1 LNLQSHQG
9 VVIVIY
15 IRGIAR
21 TKFGKLRHSLPEIIY
36 ESLYNTVKDASISV
50 RDVDA
55 IFISNF
61 LSGPLNSQLHLNALV
76 ASLLPGLNLP
86 IVRIEAACAS
96 ASAALKQA
104 MYALESLNVVMVI
117 GAEKMTQSIVAKQ
130 IDAIAM
136 ASDQLLDQSNG
147 LIFPASYALIAQ
159 QYMREYQADHKIL
172 EEISFI
178 NHKNAN
184 LNPLA
189 HFYDKQVTRAMIKAS
204 PCIASPLNL
213 YDCSPISDGAAAV
226 VLSKDKKSER
236 DVNILASHFVTD
248 TISITQR
255 DNLTSFKATKL
266 AADKARKEAEVG
278 VNDIDI
284 VEVHDCFTIGEL
296 LALEDLGFCNR
307 GEAPALIEDGYV
319 LPKGELPVNIDGGLI
334 GNGHPIGATG
344 LAQIYEIVT
353 QIRGEAGT
361 RQIDNV
367 RVGMAQNIGGVG
379 GTAAVTILG
388 DD

>member
-1 LNLQSHQG
+1 M
-9 VVIVIY
+9 
-15 IRGIAR
+15 
-21 TKFGKLRHSLPEIIY
+21 Y
-36 ESLYNTVKDASISV
+36 ESLYSATRDASISV
-50 RDVDA
+50 KEIEA

-76 ASLLPGLNLP
+76 ASLLPDINIP

-96 ASAALKQA
+96 AGVALKQA
-104 MYALESLNVVMVI
+104 MYALGSLNVVMVL
-117 GAEKMTQSIVAKQ
+117 GAEIMTQSVGQ
-130 IDAIAM
+130 RQTDAIAM

-147 LIFPASYALIAQ
+147 LIFPVSYALIAQ
-159 QYMREYQADHKIL
+159 QYMRKYQTDHETL
-172 EEISFI
+172 EKISFM

-189 HFYDKQVTRAMIKAS
+189 HFSDKRVTMEMIKTS
-204 PCIASPLNL
+204 PVVASPLNL
-213 YDCSPISDGAAAV
+213 YDCSPISDGAVAV
-226 VLSKDKKSER
+226 VLSKDKEGER
-236 DVNILASHFVTD
+236 DVNIRASHFVTD

-266 AADKARKEAEVG
+266 AANKAYKDAKVS

-296 LALEDLGFCNR
+296 LALEDLGFCKP
-307 GEAPALIEDGYV
+307 GGAPALIEEGYI
-319 LPKGELPVNIDGGLI
+319 LPQGELPVNTDGGLI

-353 QIRGEAGT
+353 QIRGEAGI

-367 RVGMAQNIGGVG
+367 DIGVAQNVGGVG
-379 GTAAVTILG
+379 GTAAVTVLG
-388 DD
+388 RD